1 MVLEM
6 RNKTMTTKTRQ
17 YALDAAVEV
26 AKLFNT
32 GYMNLETVEVIADRI
47 DDHML
52 LLVNDLTEFMMAEHN
67 AKALKLFEDQA
78 ELYAKQFET
87 DVNKLRDQIAIT
99 AMNGLLIGEPDFHTD
114 LGNEAATAENAYVLA
129 NAMLEERKKYL

>member
-1 MVLEM
+1 
-6 RNKTMTTKTRQ
+6 MTTKTKQ

-47 DDHML
+47 NDQML

-67 AKALKLFEDQA
+67 VKALKLFQDQA

-99 AMNGLLIGEPDFHTD
+99 AMNGLMIGEPDFNTVY
-114 LGNEAATAENAYVLA
+114 GNEADTAENAYVLA
-129 NAMLEERKKYL
+129 NAMLEERKKHL

>member
-1 MVLEM
+1 
-6 RNKTMTTKTRQ
+6 MTTKTEK

-47 DDHML
+47 NDQML

-67 AKALKLFEDQA
+67 AKALKIFEDQS
-78 ELYAKQFET
+78 ELYAKQLET
-87 DVNKLRDQIAIT
+87 DIDKLRDQIAIT
-99 AMNGLLIGEPDFHTD
+99 AMNGLLIGDPEFHIAFD
-114 LGNEAATAENAYVLA
+114 NSKVTASDAYVFA
-129 NAMLEERKKYL
+129 NAMLEERKKHL